1 MIYENINSEYSI
13 VTLPRVGSFYLQ
25 DRILQH
31 TGVYVKKYHSFKDNK
46 MITIARDPVDA
57 LTSKLAM
64 TVFYDNINKS
74 NETINEIRSNK
85 ITKDVQ
91 DYIDGAKMT
100 ILEKDFYA
108 IIDYKDLVNRPL
120 ATTEAIANIMGL
132 EIVSRDYEMN
142 RIKGDK
148 RISHIVS
155 SRRVEEYA
163 EIRHYVQNLDLSF
176 LYGFYDKAISLS
188 IKPE

>member
-1 MIYENINSEYSI
+1 MIYKNVNLEYSI

-25 DRILQH
+25 DRIFQH
-31 TGVYVKKYHSFKDNK
+31 TGVYVKKYHSVKNNK
-46 MITIARDPVDA
+46 MITIARDPVEA

-64 TVFYDNINKS
+64 TVFYDKS

-85 ITKDVQ
+85 ITKDIEE
-91 DYIDGAKMT
+91 YIDGAKKVNV
-100 ILEKDFYA
+100 EKDFHA
-108 IIDYKDLVNRPL
+108 IIDYKDLIDRPL

-132 EIVSRDYEMN
+132 EIVSKDYEMN
-142 RIKGDK
+142 KIQEYK